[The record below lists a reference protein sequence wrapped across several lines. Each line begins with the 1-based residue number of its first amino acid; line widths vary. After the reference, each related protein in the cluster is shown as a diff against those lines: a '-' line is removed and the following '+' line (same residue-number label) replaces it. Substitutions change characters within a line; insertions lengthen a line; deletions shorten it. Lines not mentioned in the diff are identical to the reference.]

1 MKECALCAK
10 NIDHVKE
17 PALLFI
23 GRYGRRY
30 EICLDCEELMDTL
43 VSPDFENER
52 DAAVKKVYGYLFEN
66 GEERVSSE
74 MVNFFKELLSEDSEL
89 MSEAKENLEEYEA
102 EEEKRR
108 LEAEEAAK
116 KALSAAE
123 DEATD
128 AFDHALSEEE
138 DFIKD
143 ETKPISLGVRLL
155 FLLLFT
161 LLAGGAVAYGI
172 IQSNVISIVIGAIVF
187 LLGLVTSFSKN

>member
-43 VSPDFENER
+43 VSPDFESER

-74 MVNFFKELLSEDSEL
+74 MVNFFKDLLSEDSEL

-116 KALSAAE
+116 KALDGLSGVPEDIVWQAE
-123 DEATD
+123 FRQGTEVWWESTVDTGWYKSTTY
-128 AFDHALSEEE
+128 FCR
-138 DFIKD
+138 
-143 ETKPISLGVRLL
+143 G
-155 FLLLFT
+155 
-161 LLAGGAVAYGI
+161 
-172 IQSNVISIVIGAIVF
+172 
-187 LLGLVTSFSKN
+187 

>member
-1 MKECALCAK
+1 
-10 NIDHVKE
+10 
-17 PALLFI
+17 
-23 GRYGRRY
+23 
-30 EICLDCEELMDTL
+30 
-43 VSPDFENER
+43 
-52 DAAVKKVYGYLFEN
+52 
-66 GEERVSSE
+66 